1 MVLLTRAILSFKLNF
16 YIPISKVGCQFH
28 PSHYGHLITSP
39 VLMYNITS
47 SLHHHH
53 ITTSPS
59 HHYITITSPHHDIT
73 ITSSLHPR
81 PHHLQ
86 MQENMKRATHR
97 DAVNSQQF
105 FFRQQVLPT
114 TEDLSAEQRGDSP
127 PSEQEYLPM
136 SIDAIVNGQEGFYG
150 LVPLVRMYVDSV
162 DMDVDTRCTVLRY
175 LSFIS
180 KKASGVCVC
189 VCMCVCLYVCL
200 HVCVCMLCICLCVH
214 MCVCACMF
222 VCTCCMS
229 VCIYIYMLLL
239 YKCCV
244 IMACVYLWE

>member
-1 MVLLTRAILSFKLNF
+1 M
-16 YIPISKVGCQFH
+16 
-28 PSHYGHLITSP
+28 
-39 VLMYNITS
+39 
-47 SLHHHH
+47 
-53 ITTSPS
+53 
-59 HHYITITSPHHDIT
+59 
-73 ITSSLHPR
+73 
-81 PHHLQ
+81 
-86 MQENMKRATHR
+86 
-97 DAVNSQQF
+97 
-105 FFRQQVLPT
+105 

-189 VCMCVCLYVCL
+189 VWCVCVCLCLYVCL

-214 MCVCACMF
+214 VLVCLCVLV
-222 VCTCCMS
+222 VC
-229 VCIYIYMLLL
+229 L

-244 IMACVYLWE
+244 VMACVYLWE